1 MATYYRVGGKST
13 RYDTLAA
20 ANRRASSIF
29 ARTGIVASVTE
40 HRTRER
46 GTPPPAAPA
55 PVNDYPKNLAQLK
68 TYLAAG
74 RTVYC
79 SYSLAAKHATGTDGR
94 LRPAEPLAVQ
104 VRQGNGIY
112 WEPNTRVWPR
122 IVPGSNGSDLGP
134 FHRWE
139 KAAAYRFTPSGVAY
153 EPAGSSQLWFMRWE
167 ADPGTAEEYARHD
180 AERAA
185 DGARVLAE
193 LDAEERAAAEEI
205 IERQIDAEARERPI
219 GTGDTP
225 REPYRGEYY
234 RAGSLPSTH
243 AAHGAIVH
251 RSPQHAGLFALV
263 YGVKLNPIAL
273 VGPYAC
279 EQDAADNLAAWGIRL
294 FRRLNA
300 KHAIKADAERGK
312 RMDTH
317 RPGKVAD
324 IGRAA
329 VVRRAKLERVK

>member
-46 GTPPPAAPA
+46 GTPPPA

-139 KAAAYRFTPSGVAY
+139 KSAAYRFTPSGVAY
-153 EPAGSSQLWFMRWE
+153 EPAGSPQLWFMRWE
-167 ADPGTAEEYARHD
+167 ADPATAEEYARHD

-205 IERQIDAEARERPI
+205 IERQIDN
-219 GTGDTP
+219 
-225 REPYRGEYY
+225 
-234 RAGSLPSTH
+234 
-243 AAHGAIVH
+243 
-251 RSPQHAGLFALV
+251 RSAQ
-263 YGVKLNPIAL
+263 
-273 VGPYAC
+273 
-279 EQDAADNLAAWGIRL
+279 
-294 FRRLNA
+294 
-300 KHAIKADAERGK
+300 
-312 RMDTH
+312 
-317 RPGKVAD
+317 
-324 IGRAA
+324 
-329 VVRRAKLERVK
+329 

>member
-29 ARTGIVASVTE
+29 ARTGVVASVTE
-40 HRTRER
+40 HTTRDR
-46 GTPPPAAPA
+46 GTPP
-55 PVNDYPKNLAQLK
+55 
-68 TYLAAG
+68 T
-74 RTVYC
+74 
-79 SYSLAAKHATGTDGR
+79 
-94 LRPAEPLAVQ
+94 
-104 VRQGNGIY
+104 
-112 WEPNTRVWPR
+112 
-122 IVPGSNGSDLGP
+122 
-134 FHRWE
+134 
-139 KAAAYRFTPSGVAY
+139 
-153 EPAGSSQLWFMRWE
+153 
-167 ADPGTAEEYARHD
+167 
-180 AERAA
+180 
-185 DGARVLAE
+185 
-193 LDAEERAAAEEI
+193 
-205 IERQIDAEARERPI
+205 

-234 RAGSLPSTH
+234 RAGSLPNTH

-251 RSPQHAGLFALV
+251 RSPQHTGLFALV

-279 EQDAADNLAAWGIRL
+279 EQDAADNLAAWEIRL

-329 VVRRAKLERVK
+329 VVRRPKLERVK

>member
-1 MATYYRVGGKST
+1 MATYYRVGGRST

-46 GTPPPAAPA
+46 GTPPPA

-234 RAGSLPSTH
+234 RAGSLPNTH

-251 RSPQHAGLFALV
+251 RSPQHTGLFALV

-312 RMDTH
+312 AMESGELKR
-317 RPGKVAD
+317 
-324 IGRAA
+324 RA
-329 VVRRAKLERVK
+329 VQPRAKLERVK